1 MKKRL
6 QGLIAGMLIGAML
19 TSGVVFAK
27 QATETINVIYDN
39 IKILIDGKEYQP
51 TDVNGD
57 AVEPFIFNGT
67 TYLPVRAIANAFD
80 KKVDWEA
87 QTSTVTLG
95 SKNYDWL
102 DQMGYVDYETTGVDN
117 SFSAI
122 FDKTQISDGSK
133 QNRGIQFELNDKT
146 SSRKK
151 DDGTTECFQSI
162 SYLLNGNYKE
172 FIGSV
177 SYIQSGSGRDMPSQI
192 KIYGDGKL
200 IYNSP
205 NLSLGM
211 KTTNFNINVENIKV
225 IEIKVQCINSKQSY
239 GMYDN
244 NWRSFPCIADARLSR
259 K

>member
-1 MKKRL
+1 VKKRL
-6 QGLIAGMLIGAML
+6 QGLTAGILIGVIL
-19 TSGVVFAK
+19 TSGMVFSK
-27 QATETINVIYDN
+27 QASETINVVYDN

-51 TDVNGD
+51 ADANGNS
-57 AVEPFIFNGT
+57 VEPFIYNGT

-80 KKVDWEA
+80 KEVDWEA
-87 QTSTVTLG
+87 QTSTITLG

-122 FDKTQISDGSK
+122 FDKTQISDGTTL
-133 QNRGIQFELNDKT
+133 NRGIQFKLNDKT
-146 SSRKK
+146 SSRKI
-151 DDGTTECFQSI
+151 DDGTTECFQII

-172 FIGSV
+172 FVGSV
-177 SYIQSGSGRDMPSQI
+177 SYIQSYTGRDMPSQI

-211 KTTNFNINVENIKV
+211 KTTDFNINVENVKL
-225 IEIKVQCINSKQSY
+225 IEIKVQCINSKPSY
-239 GMYDN
+239 GMYDD
-244 NWRSFPCIADARLSR
+244 NWFSFPCIANARLS
-259 K
+259 KK